1 MKTENKL
8 FRITLNAAE
17 GSAEVTPLTQHQG
30 FTTGDAVNGIGGE
43 LSFIIGS
50 TENPLQVLKVVENIL
65 KAIEQELCLTSQQI
79 WEDIHQ
85 LM

>member
-17 GSAEVTPLTQHQG
+17 GSAEVTPLIEHQG
-30 FTTGDAVNGIGGE
+30 FTTGDAVNGTGGE

-50 TENPLQVLKVVENIL
+50 TENPLQVLKAVERIIKSL
-65 KAIEQELCLTSQQI
+65 EQELCLTSQQI

-85 LM
+85 FM